1 MPAPS
6 TPVITGP
13 RALTEDGYPIISWE
27 PVPSGVTVVVSVRN
41 VSSQKIVIDE
51 RGLTGSEFKPLV
63 PLEPGAYLVY
73 IRAMSSSNEPSAWSQ
88 PRSFTVSHR
97 GAPAGVMGTPLVA
110 PVPLPSPLLRMS
122 DISTIFNMA
131 PVANVGRID

>member
-1 MPAPS
+1 MPVPA
-6 TPVITGP
+6 TPILTGP

-41 VSSQKIVIDE
+41 VSTQKIEIDE
-51 RGLTGSEFKPLV
+51 RGVTGSEFKPVV
-63 PLEPGAYLVY
+63 PLEPGAYLVWV
-73 IRAMSSSNEPSAWSQ
+73 RAMSSSNEQSAWSQ
-88 PRSFTVSHR
+88 PRSFTVGRR

-122 DISTIFNMA
+122 DISTIFNLS
-131 PVANVGRID
+131 PVVNVGRID